1 MIHPQK
7 QVVATEEK
15 SIFLN
20 EMSECIQTKYESWDD
35 TDDVCGI
42 IDKSPLSKHDFMV
55 EFK

>member
-1 MIHPQK
+1 M
-7 QVVATEEK
+7 ATEEK

-20 EMSECIQTKYESWDD
+20 EMNECIQAKYESWDD